1 MQTSKSKVVFKDYN
15 SKQGLL
21 LPPNIGDLIPLNHP
35 VRIVDQVI
43 DQIDIS
49 SLLGTYKGG
58 GTSSYDPRLM
68 LKVKAKRSLYVAKRY
83 ELS

>member
-1 MQTSKSKVVFKDYN
+1 
-15 SKQGLL
+15 
-21 LPPNIGDLIPLNHP
+21 
-35 VRIVDQVI
+35 VDQVI

-68 LKVKAKRSLYVAKRY
+68 LKVNDGKEVKIEKIVVQ
-83 ELS
+83 